1 MNRFMIEYT
10 GASNIGMRRSNQDN
24 YMVEGAPAFDNAAEH
39 DQKCGVL
46 DTGLLRLLCVCD
58 GVGGGTRGDLAAL
71 TALRAIGRV
80 TEGND
85 LTDRSLDEVL
95 ELVAEAA
102 QEAVVSKFWQEPI
115 PGGCTL
121 VMLAIRGDEWA
132 FLNIG
137 DSPGFLWKQ
146 KEGVLEEL
154 SVRHNLEWEKRRR
167 GEIPDPHDGCYLQRY
182 LGKRDSTAMEQA
194 HTVCGTLCGGDKF
207 LLCSDGVTN
216 AMSAEELGETLA
228 GTPYAADLVWCSAQN
243 FGADNC
249 TAVCIYVKET
259 ENED

>member
-1 MNRFMIEYT
+1 MNGFMIEYT
-10 GASNIGMRRSNQDN
+10 GASDIGMRRSNQDN
-24 YMVEGAPAFDNAAEH
+24 YMVEGTPAFDDAAEY

-58 GVGGGTRGDLAAL
+58 GVGGGTQGDLAAL

-80 TEGND
+80 TAGNG
-85 LTDRSLDEVL
+85 LADRSLDEVL
-95 ELVAEAA
+95 ELTAEAA
-102 QEAVVSKFWQEPI
+102 QEAVVSKFWQEPL

-121 VMLAIRGDEWA
+121 VMLAVRGDEWA

-167 GEIPDPHDGCYLQRY
+167 GEIPGPRDGCYLQRY
-182 LGKRDSTAMEQA
+182 LGRRDNTAMEQA
-194 HTVCGTLCGGDKF
+194 HTVRGTLRRGDKF
-207 LLCSDGVTN
+207 LLCSDGITN
-216 AMSAEELGETLA
+216 AMSAEELEEALA
-228 GTPYAADLVWCSAQN
+228 GTPYAADLVRHSAQI

-249 TAVCIYVKET
+249 TAVCIHVKKM